1 MQHQPTQHP
10 TSEELSIG
18 KIKFKAFD
26 LGGHQIARRVWK
38 DYYAKVFFF
47 INSFIYIVYS
57 IACDVIVDFKFMWCR
72 WIFFILNLKAA
83 SLLKPFVGLCFEM
96 NRHAWVF
103 FLKKKK
109 FCCVYSDSWEADID
123 DGSFAENA
131 FFLVWEVSN
140 SSSPYMMFFWKELLA
155 LWKLFCNKS

>member
-1 MQHQPTQHP
+1 MQRLVQHQPTQHP

-47 INSFIYIVYS
+47 INSFIYFIYS

-96 NRHAWVF
+96 KRHAWVF
-103 FLKKKK
+103 FYILNSVV
-109 FCCVYSDSWEADID
+109 FILIHGRQTLMMGVSLIMP
-123 DGSFAENA
+123 
-131 FFLVWEVSN
+131 FFLFGRFLIV
-140 SSSPYMMFFWKELLA
+140 A
-155 LWKLFCNKS
+155 LHTWCSFGKNY